1 MQGAA
6 QTLQRHCVKRVQ
18 INNSANK
25 WMRVWGRQFHFKDGP
40 RASRRGTGLYMS
52 VPARHLGGT
61 GQPLSTAHSLAP
73 TGEGGGSHSPLP
85 LGSLPLRTKSHQ
97 SNTPAT
103 PHLLATY
110 CVHNPEL
117 SRCRGQLGACTC
129 VGRGIAEPG
138 RNTVEVSLAE
148 QLPGPG
154 SAGRTQCHKQ
164 QVSACERERWA
175 RKVLH
180 NCPSPPSGPQRVAV
194 RARAVHP
201 PLCSEAG

>member
-1 MQGAA
+1 MARGPAGEA
-6 QTLQRHCVKRVQ
+6 QVCTCRSLHGISEAQ
-18 INNSANK
+18 
-25 WMRVWGRQFHFKDGP
+25 
-40 RASRRGTGLYMS
+40 ASLCQLLIAWPPLEKEGDPTALS
-52 VPARHLGGT
+52 HWVPCLLE
-61 GQPLSTAHSLAP
+61 PSP
-73 TGEGGGSHSPLP
+73 T
-85 LGSLPLRTKSHQ
+85 Q

-103 PHLLATY
+103 PHLLTTY

-164 QVSACERERWA
+164 QLSTCERERWA
-175 RKVLH
+175 RKVLQ
-180 NCPSPPSGPQRVAV
+180 NCPSPPSGPQRVVV